1 MHSPRVPVPLDRRSF
16 LQSSLVG
23 VSALALGTCVSG
35 GRGRLASAEPADAPI
50 SRHRLP
56 DQPAPP
62 ANSRVAVVRSGEH
75 PAHREA
81 VQRAIAL
88 AGGLEFIRPG
98 ETVLLKPAVN
108 SGNGYPATTDPETVW
123 VVAEMVK
130 EAGGEP
136 FVADRT
142 MFLHSTEKAFEATG
156 IRGAAEQ
163 AGIPC
168 RCLDDDDSVAIT
180 HPLAQHWSGNAIRIY
195 SPVIEADHIINLC
208 TPRTHALGDFTMS
221 MKNNVGVVNGSSR
234 LRMHVPW
241 GLKERL
247 AEINLVV
254 RPSLI
259 VMDGRQGFTNGGPD
273 SGDLAH
279 PGFIAVGSDPVAID
293 AVGLAHLRLEG
304 ANEEIG
310 EGSVWAIPMMKRA
323 VEIGLGIGGEERLT
337 LLGTD
342 PESEAALR
350 SQLA

>member
-1 MHSPRVPVPLDRRSF
+1 
-16 LQSSLVG
+16 
-23 VSALALGTCVSG
+23 
-35 GRGRLASAEPADAPI
+35 
-50 SRHRLP
+50 
-56 DQPAPP
+56 
-62 ANSRVAVVRSGEH
+62 
-75 PAHREA
+75 
-81 VQRAIAL
+81 
-88 AGGLEFIRPG
+88 
-98 ETVLLKPAVN
+98 
-108 SGNGYPATTDPETVW
+108 
-123 VVAEMVK
+123 
-130 EAGGEP
+130 
-136 FVADRT
+136 
-142 MFLHSTEKAFEATG
+142 
-156 IRGAAEQ
+156 
-163 AGIPC
+163 
-168 RCLDDDDSVAIT
+168 
-180 HPLAQHWSGNAIRIY
+180 
-195 SPVIEADHIINLC
+195 
-208 TPRTHALGDFTMS
+208 
-221 MKNNVGVVNGSSR
+221 
-234 LRMHVPW
+234 MHVPW

-259 VMDGRQGFTNGGPD
+259 VMDGRQGFTDGGPD